1 MGAEGAAPRAMGAD
15 GASARGE
22 VAHSAVMAA
31 VDEMLQNRYLLGGGL
46 SVPEMRKALSARGI
60 AHEHCLERA
69 LMRS

>member
-1 MGAEGAAPRAMGAD
+1 
-15 GASARGE
+15 
-22 VAHSAVMAA
+22 MAA